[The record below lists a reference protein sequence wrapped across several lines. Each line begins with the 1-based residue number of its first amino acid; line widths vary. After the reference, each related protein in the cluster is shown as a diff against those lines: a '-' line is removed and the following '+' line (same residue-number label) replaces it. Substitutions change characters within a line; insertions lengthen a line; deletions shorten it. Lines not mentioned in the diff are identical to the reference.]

1 MKSDKVQRIAKA
13 VVILCTAIAAAVTAA
28 FGLQSCEV
36 MREVTTSQQYVQR
49 GDTSVMIQ
57 SKTVESYTGK
67 KKL

>member
-13 VVILCTAIAAAVTAA
+13 VVILCTAAAAAVATL

-67 KKL
+67 KKN